1 MTGSA
6 FSWKAFLGTVLLL
19 IAATAAL
26 LAMMIAEW
34 RTAFDTATTTQIRF
48 EAALLAGQMASLP
61 PERRAS
67 EVARFLSLAPGGTEA
82 AAFAFERSTKQLVAL
97 TANGDE
103 LLADAAVRVMLESAA
118 STGSAHDRVMPRD
131 RTARLVTAAVA
142 INPAAGGG
150 VVAWVARPAW
160 VPGGAGAAAVRL
172 AAAGGAL
179 VIVVTVALTGMHVR
193 LRRRVLHGVVDTV
206 RSLSRGDFSVP
217 PQMGR
222 DSPLDVL
229 SDSLRDM
236 RRRLMVQ
243 LATIDRQRQTLESLV
258 NQLREGV
265 IVVRNDG
272 CIELVNPA
280 AARLLRL
287 SAGPAASDTPLVGQS
302 IERGIPHHD
311 LQAMARGEAPAR
323 PENANDLLAP
333 PRASWEAQASPGER
347 VTIDTQDGTIHL
359 LVHATDIAL
368 PNEHGDASPPGR
380 LLVLLDISELERLVQ
395 MKTDFVANASHE
407 LRTPLSTIRAAI
419 ETLQGIEPQEDAD
432 GVRHFL
438 KVIDRNSARL
448 EALVSDL
455 LDLARVESPAARFE
469 PRPIDL
475 GELVDD
481 LHNRFSDALSRKGL
495 RWEAD
500 LAGCRQLVIQA
511 SPHLLNLAVDNL
523 VDNAV
528 KFTDRG
534 GTIRVSC
541 RDHDSESVQI
551 EVADEGCGIPESDLE
566 RVFERFYQV
575 ERARSGA
582 ERGTGLG
589 LSIVRHAVSALRGR
603 VAVGSE
609 VGVGTRFTITLPI
622 DPSQFR
628 ERVRAAVQGNRV

>member
-1 MTGSA
+1 MTGST
-6 FSWKAFLGTVLLL
+6 FSWKAFLGTALLL
-19 IAATAAL
+19 MASTAFL
-26 LAMMIAEW
+26 LALMVAEW
-34 RTAFDTATTTQIRF
+34 RAAFDSATATQIKF
-48 EAALLAGQMASLP
+48 EAALLAAETASLP
-61 PERRAS
+61 PERRGA

-82 AAFAFERSTKQLVAL
+82 AAFAFNPSENQLIAC
-97 TANGDE
+97 TANGEE
-103 LLADAAVRVMLESAA
+103 LLADAAVRQVLESAA
-118 STGSAHDRVMPRD
+118 SAGSAQRRVMLRD
-131 RTARLVTAAVA
+131 RATTLVTVAVSSIA
-142 INPAAGGG
+142 PAGGG

-160 VPGGAGAAAVRL
+160 ALGGASAAVIRM

-179 VIVVTVALTGMHVR
+179 VIVVTVGLTWMQVR
-193 LRRRVLHGVVDTV
+193 LRRRVLHGVVETV
-206 RSLSRGDFSVP
+206 RSLSRGDFSAP
-217 PQMGR
+217 PQMGH
-222 DSPLDVL
+222 
-229 SDSLRDM
+229 DSLLSRLSESLSDM
-236 RRRLMVQ
+236 RRRLMMH
-243 LATIDRQRQTLESLV
+243 LATIDRQRQTLEALV

-265 IVVRNDG
+265 VLVRNDG
-272 CIELVNPA
+272 RIELVNPA

-287 SAGPAASDTPLVGQS
+287 SAGPAASDTPLVGQP

-311 LQAMARGEAPAR
+311 LQAMARGQARARAASPTETVAPSR
-323 PENANDLLAP
+323 PSWNTQAN
-333 PRASWEAQASPGER
+333 PGER

-359 LVHATDIAL
+359 LVQATDIAL
-368 PNEHGDASPPGR
+368 PNDQGEAAAPGR

-419 ETLQGIEPQEDAD
+419 ETLLGIDPQEDAD
-432 GVRHFL
+432 GVRHFV

-475 GELVDD
+475 SELVDD
-481 LHNRFSDALSRKGL
+481 LHNRFSDALTRKGL

-500 LAGCRQLVIQA
+500 LTHCRNLVIQA

-541 RDHDSESVQI
+541 RDDGTESVLI

-603 VAVGSE
+603 VNVSSQ

-622 DPSQFR
+622 DASQFR
-628 ERVRAAVQGNRV
+628 ERVRSSLPGNRV